1 MNDKM
6 KFSCSEEFH
15 YMLVEGIEI
24 AVRGGNHK
32 MTKIIVRG
40 GQRLKGTVRVSGAKN
55 AVLPILA
62 ASLLA
67 TEGDSVIY
75 DVPLLDDV
83 MTIQKVLASLGAQ
96 LTYNNETMRISAPAI
111 TSIEAP
117 YELIR
122 KMRASF
128 LVMGPLLARVG
139 KVRISLPGGCAIGTR
154 PIDQH
159 LKGFE
164 AMGAEITLG
173 HGFIEA
179 STPTRLKGAKIYL
192 DVASVGATENIM
204 MAAALAVGTTTIENA
219 AKEPEIVDLANY
231 INAMGGKVRGAGTG
245 LIRIEGVDKMHGA
258 AHNVIPDRVEAGT
271 YMIAAAITGGDVFV
285 EGAIADHLTPVIS
298 KLEEMG
304 VEITE
309 SDNGIRVRAGAELK
323 SVDVKTLPHPGFP
336 TDMQSPMMA
345 LLLVSEGTSVVTE
358 TVFENRFMHVEEF
371 QKMNAQIKVDGRS
384 AIVSGGLPL
393 KGAKV
398 CATDLRAGA
407 ALICAALRAEGE
419 TELTGLHHVDRG
431 YVDITGKLAALG
443 ATIFRVETESEQAAS
458 APVAVA
464 ARAAAVVASSAV
476 SEHEQAASYK
486 RDKEVAVLKVQPT
499 WA

>member
-1 MNDKM
+1 
-6 KFSCSEEFH
+6 
-15 YMLVEGIEI
+15 
-24 AVRGGNHK
+24 

-67 TEGDSVIY
+67 TEGDSVIC

-96 LTYNNETMRISAPAI
+96 LTYNNETMRITAQEI
-111 TSIEAP
+111 TSYEAP

-128 LVMGPLLARVG
+128 LVMGPLLGRIG
-139 KVRISLPGGCAIGTR
+139 RVRISLPGGCAIGTR

-179 STPTRLKGAKIYL
+179 STKTRLKGAKIYL

-204 MAAALAVGTTTIENA
+204 MAAALADGTTILENA

-245 LIRIEGVDKMHGA
+245 VIRIEGVDKMHGA

-298 KLEEMG
+298 KLQEMG

-309 SDNGIRVRAGAELK
+309 SDNGIRVQSGPVLK

-336 TDMQSPMMA
+336 TDMQSQMMA

-371 QKMNAQIKVDGRS
+371 QKMNAQIKVDGRT

-393 KGAKV
+393 TGAKV

-407 ALICAALRAEGE
+407 ALICAALRADGE
-419 TELTGLHHVDRG
+419 TEVTGLHHVDRG

-443 ATIFRVETESEQAAS
+443 ADISRVASATENATVTASAQGTAVNISIPARDTASVAAISVGASSESEAAS
-458 APVAVA
+458 
-464 ARAAAVVASSAV
+464 
-476 SEHEQAASYK
+476 SYK
-486 RDKEVAVLKVQPT
+486 RVKIQPT

>member
-1 MNDKM
+1 M
-6 KFSCSEEFH
+6 S
-15 YMLVEGIEI
+15 
-24 AVRGGNHK
+24 
-32 MTKIIVRG
+32 KIIVRG

-96 LTYNNETMRISAPAI
+96 LTYNNETMRITAQAI
-111 TSIEAP
+111 TSCEAP

-128 LVMGPLLARVG
+128 LVMGPLLGRIG

-159 LKGFE
+159 LKGLE

-179 STPTRLKGAKIYL
+179 STKTRLKGAKIYL

-204 MAAALAVGTTTIENA
+204 MAAALAEGTTILENA

-245 LIRIEGVDKMHGA
+245 VIRIEGVDKMYGA
-258 AHNVIPDRVEAGT
+258 SHNVIPDRVEAGT
-271 YMIAAAITGGDVFV
+271 YMIAAAITGGDVFI

-298 KLEEMG
+298 KLQEMG

-309 SDNGIRVRAGAELK
+309 SDNGIRVQSGTVLK

-336 TDMQSPMMA
+336 TDMQSQMMA

-393 KGAKV
+393 TGAKV

-407 ALICAALRAEGE
+407 ALICAALRADGE

-431 YVDITGKLAALG
+431 YVNITGKLAGLG
-443 ATIFRVETESEQAAS
+443 ADIYRVEPGKGNVAAAASSKQSAASIVSLPARDIAAS
-458 APVAVA
+458 AA
-464 ARAAAVVASSAV
+464 AISAAVSS
-476 SEHEQAASYK
+476 EGEAASAYK
-486 RDKEVAVLKVQPT
+486 REKEVAVLKIQPT